1 MCLCYLVQRANS
13 LVFLFVSVL
22 LIGSYVAF
30 FTVLIAMFIVFM
42 ALFYWIVD
50 WNYPT
55 IQGPSSILQT
65 PGIGFR
71 PQPNIHS
78 TVIRFVKGDGAT
90 YVHHLDHIEAYL
102 KCVLST

>member
-1 MCLCYLVQRANS
+1 
-13 LVFLFVSVL
+13 
-22 LIGSYVAF
+22 
-30 FTVLIAMFIVFM
+30 M

-50 WNYPT
+50 WNFPT

-78 TVIRFVKGDGAT
+78 TVVRFVKGDGAT

-102 KCVLST
+102 KCVLSIQVDFLLHCC